1 MDWEFRQKI
10 NDKAS
15 IDYMGDRNFGPHI
28 QSIEPSEYTNFLQK
42 HSDYD
47 VILDLYAPWCILCAK
62 RKPIYQELARR
73 VLDVH
78 PGKVIFAMMDPTNIP
93 FTLIQDDTLEMLIS
107 YAKATGYPTLSYIP
121 ASARSSP
128 SEFTG
133 NWNMAE
139 LRSWIE
145 QPSTE
150 MNVVDLSGM
159 DMTILPSFTDNE
171 EEEDDDDDCNSC
183 QL

>member
-1 MDWEFRQKI
+1 MDWEYRQKI

-28 QSIEPSEYTNFLQK
+28 QSIEPTEYTAFLEK
-42 HSDYD
+42 YRDYD

-73 VLDVH
+73 VLEVH
-78 PGKVIFAMMDPTNIP
+78 PGKVVFAMMDPTKIP
-93 FTLIQDDTLEMLIS
+93 FTLIQDDTLEILIS
-107 YAKATGYPTLSYIP
+107 YAKTTGYPTLSYIP
-121 ASARSSP
+121 ASDRSMP
-128 SEFTG
+128 DEFTE
-133 NWNMAE
+133 NWNMVD

-145 QPSTE
+145 KQSS
-150 MNVVDLSGM
+150 VDLSGM

-171 EEEDDDDDCNSC
+171 DEDDEEEDDDDCNSC